1 MIGDGLKFGFAGLLA
16 HAQIGHSLAQFV
28 KRYQVLLVSRQEAFD
43 AYGYEEDHAEAL
55 IPPLGRIGAPRG
67 LQSAIEFDLNKL
79 RVFQQSHDFD
89 PDDFIEE
96 VLTHRPV
103 VADRA
108 GKPPIFV

>member
-1 MIGDGLKFGFAGLLA
+1 MLLW
-16 HAQIGHSLAQFV
+16 I
-28 KRYQVLLVSRQEAFD
+28 RRRSRRSASSR
-43 AYGYEEDHAEAL
+43 L
-55 IPPLGRIGAPRG
+55 LGRIGALRG

-89 PDDFIEE
+89 PHDFIEE

-103 VADRA
+103 VADGA

>member
-1 MIGDGLKFGFAGLLA
+1 MDDQQRKLLLEDIERTRSDARKPSPYAAPGDEIYPPADLKAFLGSSPELA
-16 HAQIGHSLAQFV
+16 N
-28 KRYQVLLVSRQEAFD
+28 
-43 AYGYEEDHAEAL
+43 
-55 IPPLGRIGAPRG
+55 

-89 PDDFIEE
+89 PHDFIEE